1 MVPRTPRPRIRR
13 REFSL
18 LYLLWALLLCALP
31 VSLNLLITNWPKN
44 LRQGRNKGDGPD
56 GASSLELRRSHDQ
69 IQMTERDAMLSPAD
83 TVLTAGNVVHVG
95 VIQTRLSED
104 TRDVQTSDNV
114 VVLSQASMI
123 VDRLAGLASSTTCT
137 CASTRRSAKRASRSR
152 SPSRTSTSE
161 PPRAS
166 RSSRPP
172 RDGVPRTGPRA
183 ARGRASRADRS
194 RSGRGGS
201 HRDERPATRRS
212 RPPRAGRVRRRLWA
226 LPRPTCASASAP
238 GSPLPS

>member
-44 LRQGRNKGDGPD
+44 LRQGRNKGDGTD

-69 IQMTERDAMLSPAD
+69 IQMTERDAILSAAD

-123 VDRLAGLASSTTCT
+123 VDRLAGLASSTT
-137 CASTRRSAKRASRSR
+137 STD
-152 SPSRTSTSE
+152 TSTVAATKDSLSQMKNQ
-161 PPRAS
+161 PPGLIDTYATAGIDGRVMK
-166 RSSRPP
+166 RVD
-172 RDGVPRTGPRA
+172 RDGFNSSDGQ
-183 ARGRASRADRS
+183 GISR
-194 RSGRGGS
+194 
-201 HRDERPATRRS
+201 
-212 RPPRAGRVRRRLWA
+212 
-226 LPRPTCASASAP
+226 
-238 GSPLPS
+238 